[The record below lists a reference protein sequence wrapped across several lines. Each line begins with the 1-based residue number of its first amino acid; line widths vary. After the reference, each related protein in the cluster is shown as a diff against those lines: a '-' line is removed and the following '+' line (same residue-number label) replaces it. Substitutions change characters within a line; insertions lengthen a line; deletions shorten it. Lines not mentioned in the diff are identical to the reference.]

1 MITVDQDRLS
11 AMRADQMAGAAQAL
25 LAESDVVVVRC
36 VESGKALSDEW
47 VAYREALRR
56 VVRKDPSAIMAGLPA
71 RPAFP
76 S

>member
-36 VESGKALSDEW
+36 VESGKPLPGEW
-47 VAYREALRR
+47 VAYREALRQ
-56 VVRKDPSAIMAGLPA
+56 VVRKDPAAIMAGLPA
-71 RPAFP
+71 RPEFP